1 MPSRYRAHV
10 LAVSLACLLVPALPT
25 LGQGV
30 QTGTISG
37 LVSSI
42 DHLPLPGVTV
52 TVVSPALQGDRGVV
66 SDSNGVYHV
75 TGLPA
80 GTYSVAFAISGFQSA
95 AREDV
100 QVNIGA
106 IASIDATM
114 SLESIQETV
123 TVTAQ
128 MPSLLAQAS
137 TIQSRIKRDIDVLP
151 VGRRPVDIAELAPS
165 VTTNAFNA
173 GQLTIAGSFG
183 YDNVFMVNGVDVND
197 NVQGTSNNLFIEDA
211 IQDTSVLTHGI
222 PAEYGRFSGGV
233 INVVTKSGG
242 NRTSGSFRETLS
254 NPAWIEETP
263 LEKASKISHESDIG
277 ATHEATFG
285 GPVLRDR
292 LWFFTAGRYE
302 KSNMPNTFAQSGGAY
317 KRTDTNR
324 RGEVKVTGTFL
335 PAHTVQASYINNA
348 TQQANTSPISA
359 AALLDAG
366 ILTTRQLPNRLFGMN
381 YNGQLTP
388 SLFATVQFS
397 DKYQSYRHN
406 GGTSSNIIDSPFVT
420 LGATAGVPGSL
431 YYHAPYLDA
440 TDPEQRN
447 NQQIAGSLT
456 HFAATPG
463 YGSHELKGGGEY
475 FVSTGIGGNSQSSTG
490 YVFAADY
497 LTAGGSIVRDASG
510 APIPVFT
517 PGVSEVWNYQP
528 TRGAQV
534 RIKTT
539 SLYVQDRWVAMPRL
553 TFDLGTRLEVVR
565 SDATGGIRAVNALSI
580 LPRLAASFDLQ
591 GNGDTILSG
600 TYSHYSGKYG
610 QVQFAANTNVGRPSE
625 VDYAYSGPAGQG
637 LDFAPGFDLAN
648 YTVPTY
654 ASFPTANVRIA
665 DGIRSPLTR
674 EFTVGLGRELGDR
687 GHAKA
692 TYAWRSASQF
702 VEDFFDLSRGVTSVP
717 LVGALTNRV
726 YDNTDALYRDY
737 QALIL
742 QSAYRPFAR
751 LTVDGD
757 YTLQL
762 RNNGTF
768 SGEASNQPGI
778 SSVYGNF
785 PEIFGPAIGRLA
797 PDGRLDNYQQHKLR
811 VVATY
816 QQSLGRFGSVDVA
829 PLWRVNSGGVYSLT
843 NSIRVPAAQLARN
856 PGYPATDVSAA
867 TRETVY
873 FGDRGGYDFKG
884 YGVIDLATSY
894 NLAVWK
900 SARPWVKLEVY
911 NLFNNQKQIAWDK
924 TVSVDSAS
932 AVDANGIANGYIKGA
947 QFGRATNGNQF
958 PQPYLGQNGGRA
970 LRVAFGARF

>member
-1 MPSRYRAHV
+1 MSTPYRLRV
-10 LAVSLACLLVPALPT
+10 FGVFLACLLASALPALS
-25 LGQGV
+25 QGV

-37 LVSSI
+37 LVSST
-42 DHLPLPGVTV
+42 DHVPLPGVAI
-52 TVVSPALQGDRGVV
+52 TVVSPALQGEREVV
-66 SDSNGVYHV
+66 SDSNGVYYV

-80 GTYSVAFAISGFQSA
+80 GTYRVEFAISGFQSA
-95 AREDV
+95 AREGV
-100 QVNIGA
+100 QVSIGA

-114 SLESIQETV
+114 SLESIKETV

-128 MPSLLAQAS
+128 MPSPLAQAS
-137 TIQSRIKRDIDVLP
+137 TTQAQTRRDIDVLP
-151 VGRRPVDIAELAPS
+151 VGRRPVDVAELAPS
-165 VTTNAFNA
+165 VTTNTFNT
-173 GQLTIAGSFG
+173 GQLTVAGSFG

-211 IQDTSVLTHGI
+211 IEDTSVLTHGI
-222 PAEYGRFSGGV
+222 SAEYGRFSGGV

-263 LEKASKISHESDIG
+263 LEKASTISHASVLG
-277 ATHEATFG
+277 ATHEGTVG

-292 LWFFTAGRYE
+292 LWYFTAGRYE

-317 KRTDTNR
+317 TRTDTNR
-324 RGEVKVTGTFL
+324 RGEVKLTSTFL
-335 PAHTVQASYINNA
+335 PAQTVQASYINNA
-348 TQQANTSPISA
+348 TEQANASPIST

-366 ILTTRQLPNRLFGMN
+366 MLTTRQLPNRLFGAN

-397 DKYQSYRHN
+397 DKHQSYRHN
-406 GGTSSNIIDSPFVT
+406 GGTSGNIIDSPFVT
-420 LGATAGVPGSL
+420 MGATAGVPGGL
-431 YYHAPYLDA
+431 FYHAPYLDA

-456 HFAATPG
+456 HFAATPRF
-463 YGSHELKGGGEY
+463 GSHELKGGGEY

-497 LTAGGSIVRDASG
+497 LTANGTIVRDASG

-517 PGVSEVWNYQP
+517 PGVSEVWSFQA

-553 TFDLGTRLEVVR
+553 TLDLGTRFEAVR
-565 SDATGGIRAVNALSI
+565 SDATGGIRAVNAMSI
-580 LPRLAASFDLQ
+580 VPRLAASFDLQ
-591 GNGDTILSG
+591 GNGDTVLYG
-600 TYSHYSGKYG
+600 TYSHYSGKYS

-637 LDFAPGFDLAN
+637 LDFGPAFDLAN
-648 YTVPTY
+648 YTEPTY
-654 ASFPTANVRIA
+654 ASFPTANVQIA

-702 VEDFFDLSRGVTSVP
+702 VEDFLDLSRGVTDVP

-737 QALIL
+737 QAVIV
-742 QSAYRPFAR
+742 QSGYRLFTR
-751 LTVDGD
+751 LKVDGN

-778 SSVYGNF
+778 PSIYGNF
-785 PEIFGPAIGRLA
+785 PEIFGPALDRLM
-797 PDGRLDNYQQHKLR
+797 PEGRLDNYQQHKLR
-811 VVATY
+811 VAATY
-816 QQSLGRFGSVDVA
+816 EQSLGRFGSVDVA

-843 NSIRVPAAQLARN
+843 SAIRVPAAQLSRN
-856 PGYPATDVSAA
+856 PGYPTTDVSTA

-884 YGVIDLATSY
+884 YGVMDLATSY

-924 TVSVDSAS
+924 TVSVDAAS
-932 AVDANGIANGYIKGA
+932 ALDANGIATGYRKGA
-947 QFGRATNGNQF
+947 QFGQPTNGNQF

-970 LRVAFGARF
+970 ARIAFGARF